1 MRKIAG
7 GMERSFEK
15 PMGGAHRGLPT
26 ILASRLGGGGEPSCP
41 YPRYHPHHRYHGSLP
56 SVKA

>member
-26 ILASRLGGGGEPSCP
+26 ILASSLGGGASQAAPILGIILTTGTTVPC
-41 YPRYHPHHRYHGSLP
+41 RR
-56 SVKA
+56 